1 MNKMPAHCPD
11 DRKTIDDLSR
21 RVDEQEKIIE
31 ELRKNYERIK
41 KEFDDYKVRHPENVG
56 IKNGKPYFFRPEA
69 EAETDNNAV
78 NDTAVTVP
86 EKKRPGARIG
96 HKGYH
101 RSIPDHV
108 DEDRNVTIA
117 QCPHCWSSLSE

>member
-1 MNKMPAHCPD
+1 MPAHCPE

-56 IKNGKPYFFRPEA
+56 IRNGKPYFFRPEA
-69 EAETDNNAV
+69 ETETDNNAV
-78 NDTAVTVP
+78 NGTAGTVP
-86 EKKRPGARIG
+86 EKKRPGAR
-96 HKGYH
+96 
-101 RSIPDHV
+101 S
-108 DEDRNVTIA
+108 
-117 QCPHCWSSLSE
+117 